1 MSPTLKQSCFLLMAF
16 ASTTLVAAD
25 WTTVLENF
33 ADDSLDFSGEGVSPK
48 DELRLTW
55 RYVDLSKKG
64 LCLIFR

>member
-1 MSPTLKQSCFLLMAF
+1 MKLTLKQSCFLLMAF

-25 WTTVLENF
+25 WTVLENF
-33 ADDSLDFSGEGVSPK
+33 ADDRLDFNGEGVSPK
-48 DELRLTW
+48 DEVRLTW